1 MQNLIFILIGKS
13 GAGKDTIMRD
23 VMKQNNS
30 LLNPVSYTSRP
41 MRENETDGVD
51 YHFVSNE
58 TFLKMINDGKLL
70 EYRKYKTEFEGKKV
84 TWYYGLPFD
93 AFEKGKDYIAVL
105 DFIGAK
111 KLQDNMDDVHIIYVD
126 ATKDVRIKR
135 AMLRDNITDFNDH
148 RLVEINIRVQTDDK
162 DFLPEEISTRA
173 SLTLNN
179 NKEED
184 LNTSVVSLLNFSKRL

>member
-84 TWYYGLPFD
+84 TW
-93 AFEKGKDYIAVL
+93 
-105 DFIGAK
+105 
-111 KLQDNMDDVHIIYVD
+111 
-126 ATKDVRIKR
+126 
-135 AMLRDNITDFNDH
+135 
-148 RLVEINIRVQTDDK
+148 
-162 DFLPEEISTRA
+162 
-173 SLTLNN
+173 
-179 NKEED
+179 
-184 LNTSVVSLLNFSKRL
+184 